1 MIAQRLFAV
10 LALMAA
16 TLSPAWADG
25 ESGKVRIC
33 RAPDA
38 PRSPHGNSVI
48 YQPGA
53 VFYQGAPGE
62 GESQGRIAIAER
74 PVFFN
79 DSASQSPTNRCAIT
93 AASVSGGD
101 HRPKQGEK
109 WQGIANDDGVK
120 VPVVAEV
127 VADFAFPKK
136 GYVTICRHPGLTEML
151 DRQTVTV
158 AKGSTFTNEGSLSE
172 LVVSIT
178 AEAKVPPKPGCTVV
192 EAVVSEQSG
201 SRAVTPA
208 SYKKLLAQF
217 SVAGASLEATIKDG
231 FR

>member
-1 MIAQRLFAV
+1 MIARKYLMAV
-10 LALMAA
+10 LLAA

-53 VFYQGAPGE
+53 VFNLGEPSDGA
-62 GESQGRIAIAER
+62 SQGRITIAER

-79 DSASQSPTNRCAIT
+79 DTESQSPTSRCAIT
-93 AASVSGGD
+93 AASFTGGGQK
-101 HRPKQGEK
+101 PLKGEK
-109 WQGIANDDGVK
+109 WQGSANDDGVK

-127 VADFAFPKK
+127 IADFAFPKK
-136 GYVTICRHPGLTEML
+136 GRVTICRHPGLTEML
-151 DRQTVTV
+151 DRQTVAV
-158 AKGSTFTNEGSLSE
+158 PMGATFTNDGPLSE

-178 AEAKVPPKPGCTVV
+178 AEARVPPKPGCAVV

-201 SRAVTPA
+201 ARSVTPTN
-208 SYKKLLAQF
+208 YKKLLAQF
-217 SVAGASLEATIKDG
+217 SIAGASLEATIKDG